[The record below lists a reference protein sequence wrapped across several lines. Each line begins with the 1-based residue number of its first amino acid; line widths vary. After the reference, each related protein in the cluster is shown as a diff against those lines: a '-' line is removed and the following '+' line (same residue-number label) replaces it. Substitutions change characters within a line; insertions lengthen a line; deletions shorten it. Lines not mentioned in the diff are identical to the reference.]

1 MLIDST
7 LIFEQIY
14 CSVTDFA
21 LMTFDL
27 DGHITAWNKGAETI
41 LGFSEGEV
49 LERGSDFMFT
59 PEDQANGVPGAERVK
74 TLKEGRA
81 ADFRW
86 HVRKDG
92 TRFWADGVLTAVA
105 DGNGAPLGFMKILR
119 DITDS
124 KLEHEQVERMATSD
138 MLTGVANRVNF
149 DARLVEMLALAERGH
164 RLLML
169 FAIDLD
175 RFKEVN
181 DLFGHAAG
189 DNLLKQVAQRLKHA
203 IRDGDVIARLGG
215 DEFAL
220 LQLDQPSASAG
231 GVLADKL
238 LAALAAPFDLEGHE
252 ARISGSIGIALFPD
266 DAANAHDLRIK
277 ADLALYQAKKSGRNC
292 YHYFTEALD
301 NAVRERNLD
310 KQELRRIVTENGYRI
325 EYQPI
330 VRADNGATIAMEA
343 LMRFPG
349 PRLAARSVDYT
360 IDLAREMGIICAI
373 GRWVFRESCMQLKQW
388 RKRGINGIRVAIN
401 TCADE
406 LRDPA
411 YQSMLEDTL
420 SEFGLEPANIEI
432 ELTERE
438 AIELN
443 TVNPAILGQL
453 HDKGFMIVLDD
464 FGTGYSSLS
473 YLRGLPIDVIKLDR
487 SFLRDTPTK
496 QDANKVVTAVISLAH
511 ALRLEVTA
519 EGVETRAQAEFL
531 HRSRCQSLQ
540 GFLFSRAMSASAA
553 TNWLSGRGARGN
565 ARI

>member
-1 MLIDST
+1 MLIDSKI
-7 LIFEQIY
+7 IFEQLY
-14 CSVTDFA
+14 RSVTDFA
-21 LMTFDL
+21 LITFDL
-27 DGHITAWNKGAETI
+27 DGNITAWNKGAETI
-41 LGFSEGEV
+41 LGFTEAEV
-49 LERGSDFMFT
+49 LATPIDHLFT
-59 PEDQANGVPGAERVK
+59 AEDQARGIPGAERAR
-74 TLKEGRA
+74 TLEEGRA

-86 HVRKDG
+86 HLRKDG
-92 TRFWADGVLTAVA
+92 TRFWADGISTPLNGS
-105 DGNGAPLGFMKILR
+105 DGAPVGFLKIVR
-119 DITDS
+119 DITER
-124 KLEHEQVERMATSD
+124 KLEHEEVERMATSD
-138 MLTGVANRVNF
+138 MLTGVANRASF
-149 DARLVEMLALAERGH
+149 DARLGEMLALAERGH
-164 RLLML
+164 RALML

-181 DLFGHAAG
+181 DLFGHDAG
-189 DNLLKQVAQRLKHA
+189 DNLLKQAAQRLRHS
-203 IRDGDVIARLGG
+203 IREGDVIARLGG

-220 LQLDQPSASAG
+220 LQLDPHTASDG

-238 LAALAAPFDLEGHE
+238 LAALAAPFDLDGHE
-252 ARISGSIGIALFPD
+252 VRISGSVGIALYPD
-266 DAANAHDLRIK
+266 DGPSAHDLRVK

-292 YHYFTEALD
+292 YHYFTEELD

-310 KQELRRIVTENGYRI
+310 KLELRRIVSDSSFRI

-349 PRLAARSVDYT
+349 PRLSARSVDYT
-360 IDLAREMGIICAI
+360 IDLAREMGVICTI
-373 GRWVFRESCMQLKQW
+373 GQWVVREACMQLKQW

-406 LRDPA
+406 LRDAA
-411 YQSMLEDTL
+411 YQSMLDDTL
-420 SEFGLEPANIEI
+420 TEFGLDAGSIEI

-443 TVNPAILGQL
+443 SVNPAILGQL
-453 HDKGFMIVLDD
+453 HGKGFMIVLDD

-473 YLRGLPIDVIKLDR
+473 YLRGLPIDMIKLDR
-487 SFLRDTPTK
+487 SFLLDTPTK
-496 QDANKVVTAVISLAH
+496 PDANKVVTAVISLAR
-511 ALRLEVTA
+511 ALRLDVTA

-553 TNWLSGRGARGN
+553 TNWLSGRGARGQ
-565 ARI
+565 ARA

>member
-7 LIFEQIY
+7 LIFQQIY

-21 LMTFDL
+21 LMTFDI

-41 LGFSEGEV
+41 FAYTEGEV
-49 LERGSDFMFT
+49 LKRRSDFLFT
-59 PEDQANGVPGAERVK
+59 PEDQAEGVPGAERAK
-74 TLKEGRA
+74 TLEDGRA

-92 TRFWADGVLTAVA
+92 TRFWADGVLTPLT
-105 DGNGAPLGFMKILR
+105 DGAGAPLGFLKILR
-119 DITDS
+119 DITES
-124 KLEHEQVERMATSD
+124 KLQHEQVERMATFD
-138 MLTGVANRVNF
+138 MLTGVANRASF
-149 DARLVEMLALAERGH
+149 DARLVEMLALAERGE

-189 DNLLKQVAQRLKHA
+189 DKLLKETAQRLRHTV
-203 IRDGDVIARLGG
+203 REGDVIARLGG

-220 LQLDQPSASAG
+220 LQLDPPTASAG

-238 LAALAAPFDLEGHE
+238 LAALSAPFDLDGHE

-266 DAANAHDLRIK
+266 DAGNAHDLRIK

-292 YHYFTEALD
+292 YHYFTEELD

-310 KQELRRIVTENGYRI
+310 KVELRRIVSDSNYRI
-325 EYQPI
+325 QYQPI
-330 VRADNGATIAMEA
+330 VRADNGVTVAMEA

-349 PRLAARSVDYT
+349 PRLGARSVDYT
-360 IDLAREMGIICAI
+360 IDLAREMGVICSI

-388 RKRGINGIRVAIN
+388 RKRGINGIRIAVN

-406 LRDPA
+406 LRDA
-411 YQSMLEDTL
+411 SYQSMLDETL
-420 SEFGLEPANIEI
+420 TEFGLDASNIEI

-443 TVNPAILGQL
+443 SVNPAVLGQL
-453 HDKGFMIVLDD
+453 HGKGFMIVLDD

-473 YLRGLPIDVIKLDR
+473 YLRGLPIDMIKLDR
-487 SFLRDTPTK
+487 SFLLDTPTK
-496 QDANKVVTAVISLAH
+496 PDANKVVTAVISLAH

-553 TNWLSGRGARGN
+553 TSWLSGRGARGPT
-565 ARI
+565 RV

>member
-1 MLIDST
+1 MLIDSKV
-7 LIFEQIY
+7 IFEQIY
-14 CSVTDFA
+14 CSLTDFA
-21 LMTFDL
+21 LITFDL
-27 DGHITAWNKGAETI
+27 DGNITAWNKGAETI
-41 LGFSEGEV
+41 FGFAENE
-49 LERGSDFMFT
+49 LLQRPIDLLFT
-59 PEDQANGVPGAERVK
+59 LDDQASGVPEAERAQ
-74 TLKEGRA
+74 TLEQGRA
-81 ADFRW
+81 ADYRW

-92 TRFWADGVLTAVA
+92 SLFWADGVSTPLNDDT
-105 DGNGAPLGFMKILR
+105 GAPVGFLKIVR
-119 DITDS
+119 DITAR
-124 KLEHEQVERMATSD
+124 KLEHENVERMATSD
-138 MLTGVANRVNF
+138 MLTGVANRANF
-149 DARLVEMLALAERGH
+149 DARLGEMLALAERGN
-164 RLLML
+164 RPLML

-189 DNLLKQVAQRLKHA
+189 DNLLRQVAQRLKHS
-203 IRDGDVIARLGG
+203 IREGDVIARLGG

-220 LQLDQPSASAG
+220 LQLDPPNSSAG

-238 LAALAAPFDLEGHE
+238 LAALAAPFDLDGQE
-252 ARISGSIGIALFPD
+252 ARISGSVGIALYPD
-266 DAANAHDLRIK
+266 DAFSTHDLRVK

-310 KQELRRIVTENGYRI
+310 KQELRRIVSENSYRI

-360 IDLAREMGIICAI
+360 IDLAREMGVICAI
-373 GRWVFRESCMQLKQW
+373 GRWVFRESCTQLKQW

-406 LRDPA
+406 LRDA
-411 YQSMLEDTL
+411 SYQSMLDETL
-420 SEFGLEPANIEI
+420 TEFGLDASHIEI

-473 YLRGLPIDVIKLDR
+473 YLRGLPIDMIKLDR
-487 SFLRDTPTK
+487 SFLLDTPTK
-496 QDANKVVTAVISLAH
+496 PDANKVVTAVISLAR

-540 GFLFSRAMSASAA
+540 GFLFSRAMSAYAA
-553 TNWLSGRGARGN
+553 TNWLSGRGARV
-565 ARI
+565 

>member
-1 MLIDST
+1 MLIDSKI
-7 LIFEQIY
+7 IFEQLY
-14 CSVTDFA
+14 RSVTDFA
-21 LMTFDL
+21 LITFDL
-27 DGHITAWNKGAETI
+27 DGNITAWNKGAETI
-41 LGFSEGEV
+41 LGFTEAEV
-49 LERGSDFMFT
+49 LATPIDHLFT
-59 PEDQANGVPGAERVK
+59 AEDQAKGIPSAERAR
-74 TLKEGRA
+74 TLEQGRA

-86 HVRKDG
+86 HLRKDG
-92 TRFWADGVLTAVA
+92 TRFWADGISTPLNGS
-105 DGNGAPLGFMKILR
+105 DGAPVGFLKIVR
-119 DITDS
+119 DITER
-124 KLEHEQVERMATSD
+124 KLEHEEVERMATSD
-138 MLTGVANRVNF
+138 MLTGVANRASF
-149 DARLVEMLALAERGH
+149 DARLGEMLALAERGH
-164 RLLML
+164 RALML

-181 DLFGHAAG
+181 DLFGHDAG
-189 DNLLKQVAQRLKHA
+189 DNLLKQAAQRLRHS
-203 IRDGDVIARLGG
+203 IREGDVIARLGG

-220 LQLDQPSASAG
+220 LQLDPHTASDG

-238 LAALAAPFDLEGHE
+238 LAALAAPFDLDGHE
-252 ARISGSIGIALFPD
+252 VRISGSVGIALYPD
-266 DAANAHDLRIK
+266 DGPSAHDLRVK

-292 YHYFTEALD
+292 YHYFTEELD

-310 KQELRRIVTENGYRI
+310 KLELRRIVSDSSFRI

-349 PRLAARSVDYT
+349 PRLSARSVDYT
-360 IDLAREMGIICAI
+360 IDLAREMGVICTI
-373 GRWVFRESCMQLKQW
+373 GQWVVREACMQLKQW

-406 LRDPA
+406 LRDAA
-411 YQSMLEDTL
+411 YQSMLDDTL
-420 SEFGLEPANIEI
+420 TEFGLDAGSIEI

-443 TVNPAILGQL
+443 SVNPAILGQL
-453 HDKGFMIVLDD
+453 HGKGFMIVLDD

-473 YLRGLPIDVIKLDR
+473 YLRGLPIDMIKLDR
-487 SFLRDTPTK
+487 SFLLDTPTK
-496 QDANKVVTAVISLAH
+496 PDANKVVTAVISLAR
-511 ALRLEVTA
+511 ALRLDVTA

-553 TNWLSGRGARGN
+553 TNWLSGRGARGQ
-565 ARI
+565 ARA

>member
-1 MLIDST
+1 MLIDSKV
-7 LIFEQIY
+7 IFEQIY
-14 CSVTDFA
+14 CSLTDFA
-21 LMTFDL
+21 LITFDL
-27 DGHITAWNKGAETI
+27 DGNITAWNRGAETI
-41 LGFSEGEV
+41 FGFAENE
-49 LERGSDFMFT
+49 LLQRPIDLLFT
-59 PEDQANGVPGAERVK
+59 LDDQASGVPEAERAQ
-74 TLKEGRA
+74 TLEQGRA
-81 ADFRW
+81 VDYRW

-92 TRFWADGVLTAVA
+92 SLFWADGISTPLNDDT
-105 DGNGAPLGFMKILR
+105 GAPVGFLKIVR
-119 DITDS
+119 DITAR
-124 KLEHEQVERMATSD
+124 KLEHENIERMATSD
-138 MLTGVANRVNF
+138 MLTGVANRANF
-149 DARLVEMLALAERGH
+149 DMRLGEMLALAERGH
-164 RLLML
+164 RPLML

-181 DLFGHAAG
+181 DLFGHTAG
-189 DNLLKQVAQRLKHA
+189 DNLLKQVAQRLKHSV
-203 IRDGDVIARLGG
+203 REGDVIARLGG

-220 LQLDQPSASAG
+220 LQLDPPNSSAG

-238 LAALAAPFDLEGHE
+238 LAALAAPFDLDGQE
-252 ARISGSIGIALFPD
+252 ARISGSVGIALYPD
-266 DAANAHDLRIK
+266 DASSTHDLRVK

-310 KQELRRIVTENGYRI
+310 KQELRRIVSENSYRI

-360 IDLAREMGIICAI
+360 IDLAREMGVICAI
-373 GRWVFRESCMQLKQW
+373 GRWVFRESCTQLKQW

-406 LRDPA
+406 LRDA
-411 YQSMLEDTL
+411 SYQSMLDETL
-420 SEFGLEPANIEI
+420 TEFGLDASHIEI

-473 YLRGLPIDVIKLDR
+473 HLRGLPIDMIKLDR
-487 SFLRDTPTK
+487 SFLLDTPTK
-496 QDANKVVTAVISLAH
+496 PDANKVVTAVISLAR

-553 TNWLSGRGARGN
+553 TNWLSGRGARV
-565 ARI
+565 